1 MKNTSREEKQESITY
16 SQKKIMDSP
25 NQSQMFDFKTRL

>member
-16 SQKKIMDSP
+16 SQKKIMDTP
-25 NQSQMFDFKTRL
+25 NQSHGRPDVRF